1 MLKLYNVNIF
11 MHIIGVIVEI
21 NQTSFCRPVN
31 AVCLWVCDFLCECV
45 CVCVC
50 VCACACPCVC
60 VGVCVC
66 MCVSCGGNTKFKNGK

>member
-11 MHIIGVIVEI
+11 MHIIGVIVGI

-45 CVCVC
+45 CVCVR
-50 VCACACPCVC
+50 VLVHVYAWVCVC
-60 VGVCVC
+60 VCV
-66 MCVSCGGNTKFKNGK
+66 